1 MRRNIASE
9 RVGGVSITAMQ
20 RSTRQASG
28 IGIAEVASVS
38 RLEFLCGP
46 VRDGHVHAVLL
57 EIVFEPV
64 TVIHQNP
71 ASCPA
76 MGCAVVFSM
85 GLGQVSD
92 SLRIFLVLPLGSG
105 PAI

>member
-1 MRRNIASE
+1 
-9 RVGGVSITAMQ
+9 MQ

-38 RLEFLCGP
+38 RLEFPGGP

-64 TVIHQNP
+64 TLIRPNP
-71 ASCPA
+71 ARIMS
-76 MGCAVVFSM
+76 GN
-85 GLGQVSD
+85 GLC
-92 SLRIFLVLPLGSG
+92 RCFLLW
-105 PAI
+105 A